1 MSLPKYF
8 SDFGKTVKDLLKPKS
23 GDYDLKRPTVEV
35 RLHHDDPKA
44 NLTAKMESDNG
55 NVSFELKDKV
65 VCGNYGTLTVKLPT
79 NKDLSLE
86 FENRSGLAD
95 NLDLTTKLQWNDSV
109 KLTAKY
115 RTSSVAAALDI
126 EQTHLADGNSDT
138 IVTPSVVVGPFVDSR
153 LSLGA
158 RAVVKPFGDKEAL
171 TAYDVGVEYATRHVT
186 ATAKVT
192 DKATKLTTGLAY
204 QVTPSKLFGVE
215 YSFNPNS
222 RAQAMI
228 VGGKYNF
235 TPTSSLQAKF
245 AHTGQVNA
253 IFTQEVNREVK
264 IAFSSRFDATKI
276 DKDTHELGVKVV
288 LGDI

>member
-35 RLHHDDPKA
+35 KLSHNDPKV

-55 NVSFELKDKV
+55 KVNFELKDKI
-65 VCGNYGTLTVKLPT
+65 VCGDYGTLTVKLPT
-79 NKDLSLE
+79 KKDLSLE
-86 FENRSGLAD
+86 FENRNGLAD
-95 NLDLTTKLQWNDSV
+95 NLDLITKLQWNDSV
-109 KLTAKY
+109 KLTAKW
-115 RTSSVAAALDI
+115 RNSTIAAALDI
-126 EQTHLADGNSDT
+126 EQTHLADGNGDT
-138 IVTPSVVVGPFVDSR
+138 TVTPSFVVGPFVDSR
-153 LSLGA
+153 LSVGA
-158 RAVVKPFGDKEAL
+158 RAVVKPLAQQETL
-171 TAYDVGVEYATRHVT
+171 TEYDVGVEYATRALT

-192 DKATKLTTGLAY
+192 DKATKLTTSLAY

-235 TPTSSLQAKF
+235 TPTTSLQAKF
-245 AHTGQVNA
+245 ANTGQVNA
-253 IFTQEVNREVK
+253 IFTQEVNSEVK
-264 IAFSSRFDATKI
+264 IALSSRFDARNLE
-276 DKDTHELGVKVV
+276 KDTHELGVKLV
-288 LGDI
+288 LGEI